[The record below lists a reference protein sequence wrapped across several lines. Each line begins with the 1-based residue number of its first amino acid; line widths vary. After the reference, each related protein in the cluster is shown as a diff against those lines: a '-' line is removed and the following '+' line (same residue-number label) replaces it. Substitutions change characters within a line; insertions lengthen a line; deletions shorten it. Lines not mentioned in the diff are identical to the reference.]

1 MRHNRI
7 PDALWRFANNILQ
20 KLSSSSS
27 SSSSSNELG
36 VFPTALK
43 LTADRCG
50 LYRCWAS
57 WLIRNAPVTSDWRVE
72 YMSRRRGTSTSLV
85 LELLLRPFIPPFNS
99 SLPRIFVVSPLAI
112 GVPPISRRF
121 IVVGPNCGSED
132 LPAEEGQGNFRGS
145 AEMDRGFSQ
154 LDDDGFTA
162 VFASLLKNNSS
173 VKIRFRRMNVGI
185 NAISCIRYITSPIE
199 NFSGDRIVPSIAESF
214 R

>member
-7 PDALWRFANNILQ
+7 PDALGRFADNVLQ
-20 KLSSSSS
+20 KLSSSPSS
-27 SSSSSNELG
+27 SSSTDELG

-85 LELLLRPFIPPFNS
+85 LELLLRPFIPS

-121 IVVGPNCGSED
+121 IAVGPLHSED
-132 LPAEEGQGNFRGS
+132 LAGKAKETCGT

-154 LDDDGFTA
+154 VSQMDRFDDPD
-162 VFASLLKNNSS
+162 
-173 VKIRFRRMNVGI
+173 RF
-185 NAISCIRYITSPIE
+185 
-199 NFSGDRIVPSIAESF
+199 
-214 R
+214 